1 MKKLIVATLAV
12 ILFLCACA
20 GGGSAQ
26 AEGAPKQTEYDAVFE
41 SLDFDA
47 ASDVEVIRHKE
58 TGVCYLVAYTRSRN
72 GAGVTVMVNPDGS
85 PYVWEEENE

>member
-20 GGGSAQ
+20 GGGSTQ
-26 AEGAPKQTEYDAVFE
+26 AEEQEKA
-41 SLDFDA
+41 LFDLVA
-47 ASDVEVIRHKE
+47 WEGDIHVMRHNE
-58 TGVCYLVAYTRSRN
+58 TGVCYLEYN
-72 GAGVTVMVNPDGS
+72 GFEEGGLTLMVNPDGS

>member
-12 ILFLCACA
+12 ILFLCACS

-26 AEGAPKQTEYDAVFE
+26 TEAEPVFE
-41 SLDFDA
+41 EIIVIGPGDI
-47 ASDVEVIRHKE
+47 IRHNE
-58 TGVCYLVAYTRSRN
+58 TGVCYLYRRTGN
-72 GAGVTVMVNPDGS
+72 AGGLTVMVNPDGS